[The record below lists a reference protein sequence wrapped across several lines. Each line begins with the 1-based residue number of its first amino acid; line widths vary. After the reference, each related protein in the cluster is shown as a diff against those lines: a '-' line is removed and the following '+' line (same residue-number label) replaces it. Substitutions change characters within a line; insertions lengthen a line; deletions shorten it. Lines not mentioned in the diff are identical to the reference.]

1 MVDWQNAH
9 LFLAHKNFATKYL
22 ISGVSR
28 LHSIK
33 TRFHLKHHSKNYF
46 VSFKYLW
53 ILLGLEFYL
62 DFILKAFL
70 NHKLMSLSID
80 ALTSA
85 LLGCHQSA
93 HCAPEEMAPAVSGWR
108 RLTERRRRRLVTS
121 VKVSFLHP
129 PPVSTD
135 TTATDSHIMITT
147 HRHTNHDS
155 LIDWILQQETQF
167 LKHL

>member
-1 MVDWQNAH
+1 MYNSLKFLSSHKQMVDWQNAH

-33 TRFHLKHHSKNYF
+33 TRFHLKHVDIFWMEIILRTFEEFFCLFQIF
-46 VSFKYLW
+46 VDFAWDRVLSR
-53 ILLGLEFYL
+53 FYL
-62 DFILKAFL
+62 KGFPE
-70 NHKLMSLSID
+70 LMSLSID

-93 HCAPEEMAPAVSGWR
+93 HCAPAVSGWR

-121 VKVSFLHP
+121 VKVSFLY
-129 PPVSTD
+129 PPVSTT
-135 TTATDSHIMITT
+135 TTATDSP
-147 HRHTNHDS
+147 
-155 LIDWILQQETQF
+155 L
-167 LKHL
+167 

>member
-1 MVDWQNAH
+1 M
-9 LFLAHKNFATKYL
+9 
-22 ISGVSR
+22 
-28 LHSIK
+28 
-33 TRFHLKHHSKNYF
+33 
-46 VSFKYLW
+46 W

-70 NHKLMSLSID
+70 NYKLMSLSID

-93 HCAPEEMAPAVSGWR
+93 HCAPETMAPAVSGWR

-129 PPVSTD
+129 PPVSTA
-135 TTATDSHIMITT
+135 TTSTDSHIMITT
-147 HRHTNHDS
+147 QPYTNHDS

-167 LKHL
+167 LKHLELSVSCVETEASVQPNICCVLGVLATFPSKITQFLSYQISARQ